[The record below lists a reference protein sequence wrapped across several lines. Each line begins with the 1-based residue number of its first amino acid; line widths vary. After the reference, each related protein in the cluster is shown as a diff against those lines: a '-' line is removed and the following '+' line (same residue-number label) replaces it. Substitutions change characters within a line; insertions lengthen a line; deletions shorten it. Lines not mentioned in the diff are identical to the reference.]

1 MAIRN
6 IFDREK
12 RERRRDRILR
22 VVAWLSFLTL
32 FVLAADRALLT
43 TFPLPPA

>member
-22 VVAWLSFLTL
+22 FFAWASFLTL
-32 FVLAADRALLT
+32 FVLAAEQALQASALI
-43 TFPLPPA
+43 PPA